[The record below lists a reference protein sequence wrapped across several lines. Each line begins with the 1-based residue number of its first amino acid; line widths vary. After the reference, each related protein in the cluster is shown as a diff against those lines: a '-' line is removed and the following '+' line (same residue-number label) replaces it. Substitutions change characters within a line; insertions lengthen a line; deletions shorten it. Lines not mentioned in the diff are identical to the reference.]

1 MSENTLKPN
10 SELMSESTALGF
22 FYDRNSA
29 GAHPIGCGFSVGEK
43 LVIAPATSMLPYR
56 SAPRMLRIH
65 FPYAN
70 RNLCAEEIIFH
81 PQFERAKIEHSI
93 EQGLLLSSAEIVC
106 ADYNCCLVR
115 LTDKA
120 PALYES
126 DLNDVQAALQFPL
139 TPENNDLSGSLNDLD
154 LSLVIQT
161 LNSARKQ
168 GILYLFDEQG
178 SPAAQIFCSDGKVIS
193 ARFGPLTGT
202 LAVYQI
208 LEKRTVVNF
217 GFYPSARGTYW
228 PSNLINSSTDMLL
241 IEGMRRLDEIISL
254 KQRFKINDF
263 SYFAK
268 RSQRCDLQS
277 ISQELQA
284 TAMRL
289 WEVLDGL
296 VSVNE
301 LWWMVFTDDF
311 LLYKTICEL
320 LSSNQ
325 IVEVAAHS
333 TLPLPAESNERPA
346 IGVLKVGPSQRQL
359 QAGSRVDS
367 LTLETKT
374 NFLRQRSGILVAQD
388 PGRYLH
394 NIRLTPST
402 IGTPILMANE
412 VVGLNLGQRPEHD
425 GTEQLCKMIPCSVI
439 RNLMTQ
445 KSEVVESTR
454 FEQTVRTIAKPPKR
468 RPRKIADWK
477 MTLLWFVVG
486 FIIVVG
492 LKYVGEMLGR

>member
-241 IEGMRRLDEIISL
+241 IEDSMRSSVLNNVSKSTIFPTSLNVRSAAICSQYRKNCKRLLCAFGKFWMDLCQST
-254 KQRFKINDF
+254 NSGGWF
-263 SYFAK
+263 SPTTF
-268 RSQRCDLQS
+268 C
-277 ISQELQA
+277 
-284 TAMRL
+284 
-289 WEVLDGL
+289 
-296 VSVNE
+296 
-301 LWWMVFTDDF
+301 
-311 LLYKTICEL
+311 
-320 LSSNQ
+320 
-325 IVEVAAHS
+325 S
-333 TLPLPAESNERPA
+333 T
-346 IGVLKVGPSQRQL
+346 KPS
-359 QAGSRVDS
+359 ANCSPV
-367 LTLETKT
+367 
-374 NFLRQRSGILVAQD
+374 
-388 PGRYLH
+388 
-394 NIRLTPST
+394 IRLLKWP
-402 IGTPILMANE
+402 PIALCHCL
-412 VVGLNLGQRPEHD
+412 LNQ
-425 GTEQLCKMIPCSVI
+425 
-439 RNLMTQ
+439 
-445 KSEVVESTR
+445 TR
-454 FEQTVRTIAKPPKR
+454 
-468 RPRKIADWK
+468 D
-477 MTLLWFVVG
+477 LLLVC
-486 FIIVVG
+486 
-492 LKYVGEMLGR
+492 

>member
-1 MSENTLKPN
+1 MSENIFKPN
-10 SELMSESTALGF
+10 EELTSESTALGF
-22 FYDRNSA
+22 FYNRSGA
-29 GAHPIGCGFSVGEK
+29 GTQPVGCGFSVGDK
-43 LVIAPATSMLPYR
+43 LAVAPATSMLPYT
-56 SAPRMLRIH
+56 SAPRMLRMY

-70 RNLCAEEIIFH
+70 RNLCADEIILH
-81 PQFERAKIEHSI
+81 PQFDRSSIERSI
-93 EQGLLLSSAEIVC
+93 EQGLLLSSAELVC
-106 ADYNCCLVR
+106 SEYNCCLVR

-178 SPAAQIFCSDGKVIS
+178 SPAAQIFCSDGKVNS
-193 ARFGPLTGT
+193 ARFGPLTGA

-217 GFYPSARGTYW
+217 GFYPSVRGEHW
-228 PSNLINSSTDMLL
+228 PANLISGSTDMLL
-241 IEGMRRLDEIISL
+241 IEGMRRLDEIINL
-254 KQRFKINDF
+254 KQRFKIGDA
-263 SYFAK
+263 SYFA
-268 RSQRCDLQS
+268 RRTQRCDLQL
-277 ISQELQA
+277 ISQELQT

-301 LWWMVFTDDF
+301 LWWMVFTDDY
-311 LLYKTICEL
+311 LLYKTIGEL
-320 LSSNQ
+320 LSSQQ
-325 IVEVAAHS
+325 ITEVAAHS
-333 TLPLPAESNERPA
+333 LLTLPGESNERSA
-346 IGVLKVGPSQRQL
+346 VGIFKVGPSQRQL

-367 LTLETKT
+367 LTLEVKT
-374 NFLRQRSGILVAQD
+374 NYLRQRSGILVAQD

-402 IGTPILMANE
+402 VGTPILMANE

-439 RNLMTQ
+439 RALMTQ
-445 KSEVVESTR
+445 KSEVVETTR
-454 FEQTVRTIAKPPKR
+454 FEQNVRTIVKPPKR

-477 MTLLWFVVG
+477 LTLLWFVVG

-492 LKYVGEMLGR
+492 LRAVSEMLGH